1 MNRTHNYTR
10 LVSIHS
16 NGYSYVVKCLM
27 YVLYNN
33 LLIYSIIKIQLPLY
47 INKNTVTGYQVF
59 FFVCFTFHVSRSTC

>member
-33 LLIYSIIKIQLPLY
+33 LLIYSIIKIQLPL
-47 INKNTVTGYQVF
+47 
-59 FFVCFTFHVSRSTC
+59 